1 MIQRSNEEWLAAL
14 GEPPDPGA
22 IGDLRDQLARGL
34 RAGFSNRRDVRDD
47 DIEDFAQDALLKIL
61 DGLESF
67 RGESRFTTWAQ
78 KIAVRVALSEMR
90 RKRWQDWSL
99 DDMLTPGEDKA
110 AAADYTPS
118 FLADPGAGP
127 DVQAVRQSMMEVVQR
142 TIAEDL
148 SERQRT
154 AMMAVM
160 VHGVPLEE
168 VADRMGAKRNA
179 MYKLLHDARKKLKRS
194 LESSG
199 LSTDE
204 ILGAFE

>member
-14 GEPPDPGA
+14 SNPPDAGA
-22 IGDLRDQLARGL
+22 VGDLRDLLIRGL
-34 RAGFSNRRDVRDD
+34 GAAFSSRRDVRAD
-47 DIEDFAQDALLKIL
+47 DIEDFAQDALVKIL
-61 DGLESF
+61 DALDSF

-78 KIAVRVALSEMR
+78 KIAVRVALTEMR

-99 DDMLTPGEDKA
+99 DDMLVREGNPESSS
-110 AAADYTPS
+110 DYTPA
-118 FLADPGAGP
+118 FLADPDAGP
-127 DVQAVRQSMMEVVQR
+127 DVQAVRRSMVEIVQR

-154 AMMAVM
+154 AMTAVM

-168 VADRMGAKRNA
+168 VAERMGAKRNA
-179 MYKLLHDARKKLKRS
+179 MYKLLHDARRKLKRS
-194 LESSG
+194 LEAAD

-204 ILGAFE
+204 ILAAFE